1 MVLPGLEKLDMSSQ
15 SWVTIGSTM
24 DGSHFSDEM
33 SDEVTIEQQR
43 KEELAAMVPPS
54 EGSVASGSSRRTEQ
68 WVEEIC
74 RERANEAEEEWPNS
88 NVTNE
93 LAAEEGCSRAP
104 PGEKM
109 SSRLQ
114 ITVDEDLTYS
124 ENTSGARPQGS
135 GVTRS
140 NTRVCAYGKHKK
152 VRPPMINVGERQVEV
167 PRKRSVA
174 GSVASS
180 QRSSVYKAAILEAQA
195 ETQRALA
202 ELASTRAGCNDQHRA
217 IAENMRTL
225 QTTMREGLQVSDQLR
240 TAQNTQSARVDA
252 LGYRMGEMNDLLMAR
267 ELRVETQINDLSNQ
281 MHAVLNAINIMRR
294 ERSLPRQAGATEGV
308 PIADSMKATESS
320 HRSQATKPELASV
333 LKPSTSKSTTPET
346 RTRDPVPIMAAV
358 ERKPARVQVRGPHD
372 SSSMSQMTSSM
383 VRSATRDQ
391 GVDPMSPIYLD
402 TSTEVDLSCTKATL
416 GSQTDGAAYA
426 TAPTMV
432 SGTDS
437 LYLTADWTAGDGM
450 PSGAPCASS
459 TRRKEDVTN
468 LSVRATHGSDDGTD
482 DVATKEGEAEVISPE
497 QLRFTAAISKAM
509 SKELAP
515 LLAGR
520 DLAQTKPSVYRGSK
534 DGSIDGWILVMQ
546 RYLKRI
552 QTKISAEDRAW
563 SIIGHLEGEARNYII
578 NKAESER
585 DTPEKVFELLSSRFG
600 AGGNRMQV
608 RQTFQS
614 RVQQEKEDWM
624 QYLDA
629 SEGLRSQGFPQE
641 SITTKRYEILQR
653 FMEGVRDPVLRRE
666 LAIVYASETF
676 LTEPPTVESLRFT
689 TRQLQRNRPRPT
701 QPQQPYDPRLAM
713 RSRPHP
719 FAPLPP
725 NKMVMPQGVLPPPAP
740 PQNVPAPAIPAPVR
754 APVGACFHC
763 GQNGH
768 FARECPNRDQ
778 ARKPMTASEPEGVK
792 VTTEDTTDG
801 ILEGHP
807 GIYQCASCGL
817 FDQAEVQCGDHSHAP
832 KPNEELAYNRW
843 AEVES
848 AGIAAHTVPLE
859 DDRVLMLHPAEPPAF
874 HTPMTFT
881 CGAKQVQTCLE
892 PTTFDPQGRTLI
904 SIHLLLAAE
913 QTRRPTL
920 TLAKLWVEL
929 SILYKRNELPR
940 PKEWYAPGESATLT
954 TYSPVPVCASMDGVD
969 MKFEACVVVDVFP
982 PGICLGPQEL
992 KCYNINH
999 QEPTGEARIDERAS
1013 LVVSFMVPHAAP
1025 IPLRGLVDTGSG
1037 VSILTFSAFN
1047 RVAARTGTVLKPY
1060 QVDLYAANGKTIKT
1074 YGLAEHIHFQLGGYE
1089 LETNFVVV
1097 DDAMGVEDFLLGRN
1111 FLRSY
1116 QVLVDLTSMKIV
1128 VRAPVKPV
1136 WHHAHAQVGDTSIA
1150 TPVVL
1155 DSDLVLQPFERAVA
1169 RAKLVTNTLEPLIF
1183 QSVALNASLSDTT
1196 LHNVVFLEDSVAT
1209 VSETGTLFVSLINL
1223 TSNPQR
1229 MRCGV
1234 QLGTVVPVTVVYQAV
1249 PQCLDSPT
1257 TTRTKTDADDSRAN
1271 FVHKVYSDVNLSTA
1285 SQLTSSSE
1293 FEFLSSTDP
1302 SETGLSEREI
1312 RKRTDPEL
1320 MAPIPGPESQ
1330 LKAVKDLW
1338 GASACESLR
1347 NLLDEF
1353 DELFMKHKADIGRCT
1368 IAKHTVEVEPG
1379 AVPHRE
1385 GARRMSPEKAERA
1398 NQEVR
1403 NLLAL
1408 GMIQPS
1414 LSPWA
1419 SAIVMVKKKNGELR
1433 FCCDF
1438 RPLNEVTIKDAYPLP
1453 RIDESLARLG
1463 KAKIYTSID
1472 LAWAFWQIP
1481 VRKADR
1487 HKTAFACE
1495 LGLFEWRRM
1504 PFGMCNASA
1513 TFQRSIARALRN
1525 IVNREGSMVMAY
1537 IDDIVIAT
1545 ETVEDH
1551 MVRLREVFECLRE
1564 AGFKMRVAKCDFMK
1578 SEIKYLGRVVSAE
1591 GVKPDPKAVVKLRD
1605 WEIPRNKTEM
1615 QSFLGFANYYREFIP
1630 WHAKLVAPLHAI
1642 TGLNA
1647 TFAWGPEQQTAFNEI
1662 KKALIEATA
1671 LAQPDSEGEFVLDT
1685 DASAVAISGIL
1696 HQWQGPPGERRLR
1709 PIVYG
1714 SKKLTTTQAKY
1725 GAPNLKCSPPTI
1737 S

>member
-68 WVEEIC
+68 WVEETC

-104 PGEKM
+104 LGEQM

-114 ITVDEDLTYS
+114 ITMDEDLNYS

-140 NTRVCAYGKHKK
+140 NARVCAYGKHKK
-152 VRPPMINVGERQVEV
+152 VRPPTINVGERQVEV

-202 ELASTRAGCNDQHRA
+202 ELASTRAGCNDQHRT
-217 IAENMRTL
+217 IAENMKTL

-281 MHAVLNAINIMRR
+281 MHTVLNAINIMRR

-416 GSQTDGAAYA
+416 GSQTDGAAYV

-437 LYLTADWTAGDGM
+437 MYLTADWTAEDGM
-450 PSGAPCASS
+450 PSGTPCASS

-482 DVATKEGEAEVISPE
+482 DVAPKEGEAEVISPE

-629 SEGLRSQGFPQE
+629 LEGLRSQGFPQE

-666 LAIVYASETF
+666 LATVYASETF
-676 LTEPPTVESLRFT
+676 LTEPHTVESLRFT

-740 PQNVPAPAIPAPVR
+740 PPK
-754 APVGACFHC
+754 
-763 GQNGH
+763 
-768 FARECPNRDQ
+768 CPSSGCPSSR
-778 ARKPMTASEPEGVK
+778 PSASR
-792 VTTEDTTDG
+792 
-801 ILEGHP
+801 
-807 GIYQCASCGL
+807 CL
-817 FDQAEVQCGDHSHAP
+817 FS
-832 KPNEELAYNRW
+832 LW
-843 AEVES
+843 AK
-848 AGIAAHTVPLE
+848 
-859 DDRVLMLHPAEPPAF
+859 R
-874 HTPMTFT
+874 TF
-881 CGAKQVQTCLE
+881 CS
-892 PTTFDPQGRTLI
+892 R
-904 SIHLLLAAE
+904 
-913 QTRRPTL
+913 
-920 TLAKLWVEL
+920 
-929 SILYKRNELPR
+929 
-940 PKEWYAPGESATLT
+940 
-954 TYSPVPVCASMDGVD
+954 
-969 MKFEACVVVDVFP
+969 
-982 PGICLGPQEL
+982 
-992 KCYNINH
+992 
-999 QEPTGEARIDERAS
+999 
-1013 LVVSFMVPHAAP
+1013 
-1025 IPLRGLVDTGSG
+1025 
-1037 VSILTFSAFN
+1037 
-1047 RVAARTGTVLKPY
+1047 
-1060 QVDLYAANGKTIKT
+1060 
-1074 YGLAEHIHFQLGGYE
+1074 
-1089 LETNFVVV
+1089 
-1097 DDAMGVEDFLLGRN
+1097 
-1111 FLRSY
+1111 
-1116 QVLVDLTSMKIV
+1116 
-1128 VRAPVKPV
+1128 
-1136 WHHAHAQVGDTSIA
+1136 
-1150 TPVVL
+1150 
-1155 DSDLVLQPFERAVA
+1155 
-1169 RAKLVTNTLEPLIF
+1169 
-1183 QSVALNASLSDTT
+1183 
-1196 LHNVVFLEDSVAT
+1196 
-1209 VSETGTLFVSLINL
+1209 
-1223 TSNPQR
+1223 
-1229 MRCGV
+1229 
-1234 QLGTVVPVTVVYQAV
+1234 V
-1249 PQCLDSPT
+1249 PQS
-1257 TTRTKTDADDSRAN
+1257 
-1271 FVHKVYSDVNLSTA
+1271 
-1285 SQLTSSSE
+1285 
-1293 FEFLSSTDP
+1293 
-1302 SETGLSEREI
+1302 
-1312 RKRTDPEL
+1312 
-1320 MAPIPGPESQ
+1320 
-1330 LKAVKDLW
+1330 
-1338 GASACESLR
+1338 
-1347 NLLDEF
+1347 
-1353 DELFMKHKADIGRCT
+1353 
-1368 IAKHTVEVEPG
+1368 
-1379 AVPHRE
+1379 
-1385 GARRMSPEKAERA
+1385 
-1398 NQEVR
+1398 
-1403 NLLAL
+1403 
-1408 GMIQPS
+1408 
-1414 LSPWA
+1414 
-1419 SAIVMVKKKNGELR
+1419 
-1433 FCCDF
+1433 
-1438 RPLNEVTIKDAYPLP
+1438 
-1453 RIDESLARLG
+1453 
-1463 KAKIYTSID
+1463 
-1472 LAWAFWQIP
+1472 
-1481 VRKADR
+1481 
-1487 HKTAFACE
+1487 
-1495 LGLFEWRRM
+1495 
-1504 PFGMCNASA
+1504 
-1513 TFQRSIARALRN
+1513 
-1525 IVNREGSMVMAY
+1525 
-1537 IDDIVIAT
+1537 
-1545 ETVEDH
+1545 
-1551 MVRLREVFECLRE
+1551 
-1564 AGFKMRVAKCDFMK
+1564 
-1578 SEIKYLGRVVSAE
+1578 
-1591 GVKPDPKAVVKLRD
+1591 
-1605 WEIPRNKTEM
+1605 
-1615 QSFLGFANYYREFIP
+1615 
-1630 WHAKLVAPLHAI
+1630 
-1642 TGLNA
+1642 
-1647 TFAWGPEQQTAFNEI
+1647 
-1662 KKALIEATA
+1662 
-1671 LAQPDSEGEFVLDT
+1671 
-1685 DASAVAISGIL
+1685 
-1696 HQWQGPPGERRLR
+1696 
-1709 PIVYG
+1709 
-1714 SKKLTTTQAKY
+1714 
-1725 GAPNLKCSPPTI
+1725 
-1737 S
+1737 